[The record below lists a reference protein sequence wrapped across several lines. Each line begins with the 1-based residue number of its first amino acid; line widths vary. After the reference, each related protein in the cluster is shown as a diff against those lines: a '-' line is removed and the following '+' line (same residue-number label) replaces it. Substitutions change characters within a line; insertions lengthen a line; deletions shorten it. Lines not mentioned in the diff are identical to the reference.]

1 MTIKP
6 TLIML
11 VGLPASGKS
20 TFAEQFAEKNNFDIV
35 SSDKIRGMLYGD
47 ESIQGD
53 SEEVFGTVHDEIF
66 DNLYHGI
73 NTIYDACNIHK
84 HHRIEFLNK
93 VNEKVSECNKYCY
106 HISTPLSVCF
116 ERNEKRDRKV
126 PVSVISQMAVDF
138 DKPIPQEGFDSVYN
152 ICNWKGEEE

>member
-6 TLIML
+6 TLIMM

-20 TFAEQFAEKNNFDIV
+20 AFAKQFAKENNFNIV

-53 SEEVFGTVHDEIF
+53 SKEVFRIVHDMIF
-66 DNLYHGI
+66 NNLYHGI
-73 NTIYDACNIHK
+73 DTIFDACNIHK
-84 HHRIEFLNK
+84 HYRIEFLSE
-93 VNEKVSECNKYCY
+93 VNEKVPECNKYCY
-106 HISTPLSVCF
+106 HISAPLSVCL
-116 ERNEKRDRKV
+116 ERNKKRDRKV

-152 ICNWKGEEE
+152 ICNWKGGEE